1 MSNTI
6 QINKLPTMTWN
17 RLKVN
22 SAEVEWNDKK
32 TAFLGEDKFSVG
44 REEEVPP
51 IRLDLSD
58 EGAEYSE
65 KLISADVKEDG
76 AVTIFEVCTAKN
88 PFLVKM
94 KLKVGKCA
102 TIRLVQLLN
111 PSGGAML
118 RHETEVD
125 CAENSKIELIT
136 IMLGNGGVY
145 SDNLIELKGDKSEL
159 KTEVA
164 YLGRN
169 SSKIDYNI
177 TANHYGKSTKSDIYA
192 AGALMEAAQK
202 VFRGSIDFKNGST
215 DSVGSEN
222 ETVLMLGDD
231 AVNKTIPLILCAE
244 ENVEGTHGATIGELD
259 KETLFYFESRGIAK
273 AEAENIMARAAV
285 ERLIRL
291 ANDEEFEE
299 RAEGALDAELCKKED
314 GEQND

>member
-1 MSNTI
+1 
-6 QINKLPTMTWN
+6 
-17 RLKVN
+17 
-22 SAEVEWNDKK
+22 
-32 TAFLGEDKFSVG
+32 
-44 REEEVPP
+44 
-51 IRLDLSD
+51 
-58 EGAEYSE
+58 
-65 KLISADVKEDG
+65 
-76 AVTIFEVCTAKN
+76 
-88 PFLVKM
+88 
-94 KLKVGKCA
+94 
-102 TIRLVQLLN
+102 
-111 PSGGAML
+111 ML

-136 IMLGNGGVY
+136 IMLGDGGVY

-169 SSKIDYNI
+169 SGKIDYNI

-291 ANDEEFEE
+291 SNDEEFEE

-314 GEQND
+314 GE